1 MMLLLLFLV
10 ASAHNLADGNTLSS
24 FAKTIENLIGILESE
39 RGIAINWT
47 KDNHMIVNPGKFQ
60 AVIFDKRK
68 GNHTYQIINID
79 YKEIKRFQKLNF

>member
-1 MMLLLLFLV
+1 
-10 ASAHNLADGNTLSS
+10 
-24 FAKTIENLIGILESE
+24 
-39 RGIAINWT
+39 
-47 KDNHMIVNPGKFQ
+47 MIVNPGKFQ